1 MLKHIERQARRALA
15 LPTAPQ
21 GALPSATAEHPM
33 QTPATSAPD
42 TEPSVQKPRVVIIG
56 GGFAGIA
63 AARALKGNE
72 VDVVV
77 IDRTNHHLFQPLLY
91 QVATATL
98 APSDIAVPIRWILRK
113 YDNVRVL
120 MGEVTGIDIEARR
133 VTLDHGTRAE
143 SYDYLVVAAG
153 ARHAYFGH
161 DEWEAKAPG
170 LKSLDDALEIRHR
183 FLQAFEQA
191 EKCEDPAE
199 REALQTIVIIGGGPT
214 GVELAGL
221 MATIARDVM
230 HDDFRCIDTRQTRV
244 ILLEGGSRILPA
256 FPENLSAEALHDV
269 AELGVD
275 IRLNSIVTRIE
286 DGAVYVGEE
295 RIATRSVFWAAGNA
309 ASPLGRL
316 LGAPLDK
323 VGRVEVEPDLSI
335 PGHPEV
341 FVTGDL
347 AAFTRPDGRLVPGV
361 APAANQMGGF
371 AAKNILRSVRHQAR
385 APFRYFN
392 KGDLATI
399 GRHRAVADFG
409 AIDFTGVPAWLL
421 WLFVH
426 IMYLVGFRNRVTVL
440 IQWAWAYFAYQRGSR
455 LITGGAFRG
464 RRGAGGEKER
474 SVKAA

>member
-1 MLKHIERQARRALA
+1 
-15 LPTAPQ
+15 
-21 GALPSATAEHPM
+21 M
-33 QTPATSAPD
+33 QR
-42 TEPSVQKPRVVIIG
+42 PRVVIIG

-63 AARALKGNE
+63 AARALRGGE

-98 APSDIAVPIRWILRK
+98 APSDIAVPIRWVLRK
-113 YDNVRVL
+113 YENVRVV
-120 MGEVTGIDIEARR
+120 MGEVTGIDVAQRR
-133 VTLDHGTRAE
+133 VEIDRGARE
-143 SYDYLVVAAG
+143 ERYDFLIVAAG

-161 DEWEAKAPG
+161 DEWEARAPG

-183 FLQAFEQA
+183 FLQAFEEA

-221 MATIARDVM
+221 MTTIARDVM
-230 HDDFRCIDTRQTRV
+230 HDDFRRIDTRKTRV
-244 ILLEGGSRILPA
+244 ILLEGGDRILPA
-256 FPENLSAEALHDV
+256 FPEHLSAEALHDV
-269 AELGVD
+269 AELGVE

-286 DGAVYVGEE
+286 DGAVYVGDQ

-316 LGAPLDK
+316 LGAPLDRA
-323 VGRVEVEPDLSI
+323 GRVEVAPDLSI

-341 FVTGDL
+341 FVVGDL
-347 AAFTRPDGRLVPGV
+347 AAVRREDGRVVPAV
-361 APAANQMGGF
+361 APAANQEGTW
-371 AAKNILRSVRHQAR
+371 AARNILRTLRRQER
-385 APFRYFN
+385 RPFRYFN

-409 AIDFTGVPAWLL
+409 RIDFTGIPAWLL

-464 RRGAGGEKER
+464 RRGAGVQDEPTVR
-474 SVKAA
+474 AA

>member
-1 MLKHIERQARRALA
+1 MKR
-15 LPTAPQ
+15 P
-21 GALPSATAEHPM
+21 
-33 QTPATSAPD
+33 
-42 TEPSVQKPRVVIIG
+42 KVVIIG

-63 AARALKGNE
+63 AARALRGGE

-98 APSDIAVPIRWILRK
+98 APSDIAVPIRWILRE
-113 YDNVRVL
+113 YEHVRVV
-120 MGEVTGIDIEARR
+120 MGEVTGIDVAARR
-133 VTLDHGTRAE
+133 VAIDGGARE
-143 SYDYLVVAAG
+143 ERYDFLIVAAG
-153 ARHAYFGH
+153 TRHAYFGH
-161 DEWEAKAPG
+161 DEWEANAPG

-183 FLQAFEQA
+183 FLQAFEDA

-199 REALQTIVIIGGGPT
+199 RAALQTIVIIGGGPT

-230 HDDFRCIDTRQTRV
+230 HDDFRRIDTRRTRV
-244 ILLEGGSRILPA
+244 ILLEGGDRILPA
-256 FPENLSAEALHDV
+256 FPAHLSAEALRDV
-269 AELGVD
+269 AELGVE
-275 IRLNSIVTRIE
+275 IRLDSIVTRIE
-286 DGAVYVGEE
+286 DGAVYVGDE

-309 ASPLGRL
+309 ASSLGAML
-316 LGAPLDK
+316 AAPLDRA
-323 VGRVEVEPDLSI
+323 GRVEVAPDLSV

-341 FVTGDL
+341 FVAGDL
-347 AAFTRPDGRLVPGV
+347 AAVQREDGRPVPAV
-361 APAANQMGGF
+361 APAANQEGEC
-371 AAKNILRSVRHQAR
+371 AARNILRSVRRQPR
-385 APFRYFN
+385 RPFRYFN

-409 AIDFTGVPAWLL
+409 RIDFTGIPAWLL

-464 RRGAGGEKER
+464 KRAGADTGEGQGVR
-474 SVKAA
+474 AA